1 MGEIVRFLKKWSLSQ
16 LNIVDKNILRIAIAE
31 FNYTYEDKADRKVI
45 INEAVELAKIYGGE
59 NSYRFING
67 ILSAVTGEKKMAKF
81 LGIDTSC
88 YTTSAAV
95 YDSTEGIVG
104 ESRIILSVKA
114 GKRGLSQSEM
124 VFQHVRNLPVILG
137 QLEPWIDQING
148 IGVSVFPR
156 RRADSYMPA
165 FLVGKGMAE
174 SLSYV
179 LRVPVFEFSH
189 QENHALAAIQN
200 MPEIWG
206 TPFYMMHLSGGTQD
220 VLSVE
225 WEKNI
230 MQIVDLIHSADI
242 TAGQFIDRVGVSLG
256 NAFSCRPVYGT
267 ISNETSAI
275 I

>member
-1 MGEIVRFLKKWSLSQ
+1 
-16 LNIVDKNILRIAIAE
+16 
-31 FNYTYEDKADRKVI
+31 
-45 INEAVELAKIYGGE
+45 
-59 NSYRFING
+59 
-67 ILSAVTGEKKMAKF
+67 MAKF

-165 FLVGKGMAE
+165 FSGMGKGYYANCGFD
-174 SLSYV
+174 SFCGHY
-179 LRVPVFEFSH
+179 RR
-189 QENHALAAIQN
+189 
-200 MPEIWG
+200 
-206 TPFYMMHLSGGTQD
+206 T
-220 VLSVE
+220 
-225 WEKNI
+225 
-230 MQIVDLIHSADI
+230 IH
-242 TAGQFIDRVGVSLG
+242 
-256 NAFSCRPVYGT
+256 
-267 ISNETSAI
+267 
-275 I
+275 